1 MKHIINT
8 AIIIMLCSVPAFA
21 QQDMNTWWDNLFSFN
36 IQSQNAT
43 VEQKELFIEIVIDD
57 MMRCDKTGDGK
68 LSRAELLKYFK
79 FHKGLLPY

>member
-8 AIIIMLCSVPAFA
+8 AIIMLCSVPAFA

-68 LSRAELLKYFK
+68 LSRSELLKYFK